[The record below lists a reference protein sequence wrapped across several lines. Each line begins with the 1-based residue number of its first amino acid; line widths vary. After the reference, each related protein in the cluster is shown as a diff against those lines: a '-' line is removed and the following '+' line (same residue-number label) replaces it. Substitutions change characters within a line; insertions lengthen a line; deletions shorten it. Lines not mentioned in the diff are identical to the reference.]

1 MHHIL
6 AFFDEDKTYC
16 DRFRKFA
23 SNHSN
28 CPFTVYSFDNYHD
41 LRNFSQ
47 DHPIELLVGSEA
59 KSYNSGISGAK
70 TYSGSAFASVHEGSG
85 DSYDRKYSFETG
97 RSLVSEPDLLY
108 QIPAKSIIK
117 LSETPVESGDAD
129 VHHSG
134 SDGKYRIYKYQSGE
148 NILREIM
155 TFYGHNTAASKRK
168 ASGRHSKLYLIYS
181 PIGRSGKTRFAL
193 ALTRVLQKDMKPLY
207 LTLEE
212 VSSHHLADDDVMC
225 RGTLSEAM
233 YFYKEGKLT
242 GDRLQELILHD
253 AQMDSILPVRT
264 PEDITTLTPQEIVGF
279 IEHLRTVS
287 GRDAIILDTDSI
299 LSRIEGLLPLCDWTF
314 MPVTDDI
321 KGNSKITKL
330 ENYLSKNLA
339 PEALSHISKIV
350 VPETDRDISYIDA
363 MENPSDPL
371 INFAKAVVQNYI
383 YE

>member
-23 SNHSN
+23 SNHQN

-41 LRNFSQ
+41 LVNFSQ

-59 KSYNSGISGAK
+59 KRYNSGISGANA
-70 TYSGSAFASVHEGSG
+70 YAGSSFSSGSDGPG

-97 RSLVSEPDLLY
+97 RSMVSEPDLLY

-117 LSETPVESGDAD
+117 LSETPVEAGDAD
-129 VHHSG
+129 G
-134 SDGKYRIYKYQSGE
+134 QRNDPAEKYRIYKYQSGE

-155 TFYGHNTAASKRK
+155 TVYGQKKSDSKREY
-168 ASGRHSKLYLIYS
+168 SGRRSKLYLIYS
-181 PIGRSGKTRFAL
+181 PVGRSGKTRFAL
-193 ALTRVLQKDMKPLY
+193 ALTKVLQKDMKPLY
-207 LTLEE
+207 VTLEE
-212 VSSHHLADDDVMC
+212 VSSQKMPDEDIMC

-242 GDRLQELILHD
+242 GNRLQELIVHD
-253 AQMDSILPVRT
+253 KQMDSILPVRT
-264 PEDITTLTPQEIVGF
+264 PEDITTLSPQEIAGF

-299 LSRIEGLLPLCDWTF
+299 LSRVEGMLPLCDWTF

-321 KGNSKITKL
+321 KANSKITQL

-350 VPETDRDISYIDA
+350 VPETDQYVSYVDA

-371 INFAKAVVQNYI
+371 LNFAKAVVQNYI